1 MKLSLKLQNYVKLAL
16 TVNRNNILEPLLHVL
31 VLVIL
36 FGFPYTFVGSHEVVD
51 WKTAVNRSIVPVAL
65 CIIFYADYFLLVPKL
80 LFNGRTAMWF
90 NVNICLVL
98 ILAGVMRLWQ
108 WYFFLGGHVPLPPPG
123 SGPEPFGTVRPGIE
137 FTFFFRDMTMLSL
150 VAGLS
155 VAILY
160 GKRWMQT
167 ENLRKEAER
176 LRIEAERGRM
186 EAELMNM
193 RNQLNPHFLL
203 NTLNCIYSLIGFDKE
218 KAREAVSDLSRLL
231 RYVLY
236 EVRQDMVPLHKEVD
250 FILDYIALMKMRF
263 DANVHVRTHID
274 IFENSRTEIAP
285 LLFIALIENA
295 FKHGMNPS
303 GCSEVKISITE
314 DGTKICCETEN
325 SYHPEK
331 RSGSVSGIGLEQL
344 ARRLEILYPHR
355 YEWKYGPDSAR
366 KTYRSSLTIMKR
378 IG

>member
-51 WKTAVNRSIVPVAL
+51 WKTAVNRSIVPLAL

-98 ILAGVMRLWQ
+98 ILAGAMRLWQ

-123 SGPEPFGTVRPGIE
+123 AGPEPFGAVRPGIE
-137 FTFFFRDMTMLSL
+137 ATFFFRDMTMLSL

-167 ENLRKEAER
+167 ENLRKESER

-203 NTLNCIYSLIGFDKE
+203 NTLNCIYSLIGFDRE

-263 DANVHVRTHID
+263 DANTDVSTHVSVMED
-274 IFENSRTEIAP
+274 SQTEIAP
-285 LLFIALIENA
+285 LLFISLIENA
-295 FKHGMNPS
+295 FKHGLNPS
-303 GCSEVKISITE
+303 GRSVVKISIIE
-314 DGTKICCETEN
+314 DESRVCCMTEN

-331 RSGSVSGIGLEQL
+331 RSGGDSGIGLEQL
-344 ARRLEILYPHR
+344 GKRLDLLYPGR
-355 YEWKYGPDSAR
+355 YDWTYGPDPNG
-366 KTYRSSLTIMKR
+366 KVYKSSLVLWK
-378 IG
+378 

>member
-16 TVNRNNILEPLLHVL
+16 IVNRNNILEPLLHVL

-51 WKTAVNRSIVPVAL
+51 WKTAVNRSIVPLAL

-90 NVNICLVL
+90 NVNISLVL
-98 ILAGVMRLWQ
+98 ILAGAMRLWQ
-108 WYFFLGGHVPLPPPG
+108 WYFFLGDHVPLPPPG
-123 SGPEPFGTVRPGIE
+123 AGPEPFGAVRPGIE
-137 FTFFFRDMTMLSL
+137 ATFFFRDMTMLSL

-167 ENLRKEAER
+167 ENLRKESER

-203 NTLNCIYSLIGFDKE
+203 NTLNCI
-218 KAREAVSDLSRLL
+218 
-231 RYVLY
+231 
-236 EVRQDMVPLHKEVD
+236 
-250 FILDYIALMKMRF
+250 
-263 DANVHVRTHID
+263 
-274 IFENSRTEIAP
+274 
-285 LLFIALIENA
+285 
-295 FKHGMNPS
+295 
-303 GCSEVKISITE
+303 
-314 DGTKICCETEN
+314 
-325 SYHPEK
+325 
-331 RSGSVSGIGLEQL
+331 
-344 ARRLEILYPHR
+344 
-355 YEWKYGPDSAR
+355 
-366 KTYRSSLTIMKR
+366 
-378 IG
+378 

>member
-1 MKLSLKLQNYVKLAL
+1 MNKTNV
-16 TVNRNNILEPLLHVL
+16 LEPLLHIL

-36 FGFPYTFVGSHEVVD
+36 FGFPYTFMGSHEVVD
-51 WKTAVNRSIVPVAL
+51 WKTVVNRSIIPLAL
-65 CIIFYADYFLLVPKL
+65 CLIFYADYFLLVPRL

-98 ILAGVMRLWQ
+98 LLAGAMRLWQ
-108 WYFFLGGHVPLPPPG
+108 WYFFLGDSVPLPPPG
-123 SGPEPFGTVRPGIE
+123 SGLEPFESVRPGIE
-137 FTFFFRDMTMLSL
+137 LTFFFRDMTMLSL

-167 ENLRKEAER
+167 ENLRQEAER

-203 NTLNCIYSLIGFDKE
+203 NTLNCIYSLIGFDRE
-218 KAREAVSDLSRLL
+218 KARKAVSDLSRLL

-236 EVRQDMVPLHKEVD
+236 EVRQNMVPLHKEVD

-263 DANVHVRTHID
+263 DANADVQTHID
-274 IFENSRTEIAP
+274 IKEDSRTEIAP
-285 LLFIALIENA
+285 LLFISLIENA
-295 FKHGMNPS
+295 FKHGLNPS
-303 GCSEVKISITE
+303 GRSKVKISIIE
-314 DGTKICCETEN
+314 DDTRIYCMTEN

-331 RSGSVSGIGLEQL
+331 HSGSISGIGLEQL
-344 ARRLEILYPHR
+344 ARRLDILYPGK
-355 YEWKYGPDSAR
+355 YEWTYGPDLDSR
-366 KTYRSSLTIMKR
+366 VYRSDLSIIK
-378 IG
+378 